1 MAAGWFRDTSDNKLV
16 AAADSEL
23 TPPTGH
29 DFILK
34 STIEAV
40 YAGEIWQLGTWDGS
54 TYVPP
59 ADIIVPYD
67 QTTDSGMVQLAAHVM
82 MDVFEAG
89 LEFLENNRLAWQ
101 HDGVVKTQDAIQW
114 QMVNAAR
121 VALNSTRTAANRVK
135 FLEEAASWPTGFSGE
150 VAQFADWFAEG
161 TPTAATKDWSWVNPE
176 TDPPSRTAATMWPMG
191 FMNAT
196 NVENAPTSA
205 SLIGR
210 DWIND
215 IP

>member
-67 QTTDSGMVQLAAHVM
+67 QTTDSGQVKDAAHAM
-82 MDVFEAG
+82 MDVFDAALTFIFE
-89 LEFLENNRLAWQ
+89 NRLAWPYTNIE
-101 HDGVVKTQDAIQW
+101 KSTEAIRW
-114 QMVNAAR
+114 QTVNSAR
-121 VALNSTRTAANRVK
+121 VALNVTRTAANRIK
-135 FLEEAASWPTGFSGE
+135 FWR
-150 VAQFADWFAEG
+150 
-161 TPTAATKDWSWVNPE
+161 
-176 TDPPSRTAATMWPMG
+176 SRR
-191 FMNAT
+191 
-196 NVENAPTSA
+196 V
-205 SLIGR
+205 GR
-210 DWIND
+210 RV
-215 IP
+215 